1 MNVPSAE
8 TALPSMAAS
17 LFARTQPEVDQL
29 PVGWL
34 LVLGAMAVV
43 AGLTYWHVAHTR
55 RKRRQYSHDCLFDDL
70 CALHQLNRPA
80 RNLLTQ
86 LARYYSLAHPA
97 RMFLEPVWLDPQRL
111 PPPLHGRVQE
121 VVKLRAEL
129 FGIGHTTPETQSS

>member
-1 MNVPSAE
+1 MNMPSPD
-8 TALPSMAAS
+8 TALPSIAVN

-43 AGLTYWHVAHTR
+43 GGLAYWHAARMR
-55 RKRRQYSHDCLFDDL
+55 RKRRQYSHDYLFADL
-70 CALHQLNRPA
+70 CALHQLNRPS

-86 LARYYSLAHPA
+86 LARYYSLAYPA

-111 PPPLHGRVQE
+111 PPPLHARAQE
-121 VVKLRAEL
+121 VVRLRAEL
-129 FGIGHTTPETQSS
+129 FGISHTQPETQPS